1 MVNDYLLVVFLI
13 TNNKFPMPNA
23 QCPMPNAQCPM
34 LNAQCPINRGLKIVN
49 LAEGVQIVSF
59 GILSVMMI
67 GGALGVVLFSNIV
80 YSAFLLC
87 GVFTSIAGLYL
98 LLNADFVAAAQ
109 VLTYVG
115 AVNVLILFA
124 IMLVNK
130 REDFRTIPNAWVRQ
144 VATAVVCAGLFALLG
159 TMVVSTPWAIVA
171 TTGAPAESSIVTIA
185 KHFFTDFLLPFEL
198 ASVFLLMAMVGAI
211 VLARRDFL
219 PDQLSSNKLSETPAF
234 SLQERPRELVS
245 AGDVS
250 SPESK

>member
-1 MVNDYLLVVFLI
+1 M
-13 TNNKFPMPNA
+13 
-23 QCPMPNAQCPM
+23 
-34 LNAQCPINRGLKIVN
+34 N

-109 VLTYVG
+109 ILIYVG

-130 REDFRTIPNAWVRQ
+130 REDFRKIPNAWVRQ

-159 TMVVSTPWAIVA
+159 TMVVSTPWAIVV
-171 TTGAPAESSIVTIA
+171 TTGAPPAESSIVTIA
-185 KHFFTDFLLPFEL
+185 KHFFTDYLLPFEL

-211 VLARRDFL
+211 VLARRDFF
-219 PDQLSSNKLSETPAF
+219 PDELSNKLSETPPF
-234 SLQERPRELVS
+234 SLPERPRELV
-245 AGDVS
+245 AVGDAS
-250 SPESK
+250 LPESK

>member
-1 MVNDYLLVVFLI
+1 
-13 TNNKFPMPNA
+13 MPNA
-23 QCPMPNAQCPM
+23 QCPVWPM
-34 LNAQCPINRGLKIVN
+34 TCASQCPITKGLKIVN

-59 GILSVMMI
+59 GILSIMMI

-109 VLTYVG
+109 ILIYVG

-159 TMVVSTPWAIVA
+159 TMVVSTPWAIVI

-185 KHFFTDFLLPFEL
+185 KHFFTDYLLPFEL

-211 VLARRDFL
+211 VLARRDFFA
-219 PDQLSSNKLSETPAF
+219 DELSTNSSDTPAF
-234 SLQERPRELVS
+234 SLAERPRELVS

-250 SPESK
+250 SSETK